1 MGAWAGKYKLGAGLL
16 KVGKGQGPEVGASL
30 QTALPSTALLL
41 AIGLAY

>member
-1 MGAWAGKYKLGAGLL
+1 MGAWAGKYKRGALL

-30 QTALPSTALLL
+30 QMALPSTALLL